1 KDRLITLASEIGIW
15 DYAPDEVAEKG
26 RVGPGELL
34 VVDTRKGKLWQSSE
48 IDNDL
53 KSRHPY
59 REWMENNVRK
69 LTPFAQLPEEQVGE
83 RSFDEDLL
91 KTYQKQFAMSNEEV
105 DQVLRVLG
113 DMGQEAVGS
122 MGDDTPM
129 AVLSSK
135 ERLVTDYFRQKFAQ
149 VTNPPIDPL
158 REKHVMSL
166 ATSIGQEMN
175 VFCET
180 DGHAHRVTFD
190 SPVLLYSD
198 MQQLLELGDNYYRN
212 TILDINYDP
221 QQKDLTQAINDLC
234 E

>member
-1 KDRLITLASEIGIW
+1 
-15 DYAPDEVAEKG
+15 
-26 RVGPGELL
+26 
-34 VVDTRKGKLWQSSE
+34 
-48 IDNDL
+48 
-53 KSRHPY
+53 
-59 REWMENNVRK
+59 M
-69 LTPFAQLPEEQVGE
+69 
-83 RSFDEDLL
+83 
-91 KTYQKQFAMSNEEV
+91 
-105 DQVLRVLG
+105 
-113 DMGQEAVGS
+113 
-122 MGDDTPM
+122 
-129 AVLSSK
+129 
-135 ERLVTDYFRQKFAQ
+135 TDYFRQKFAQ

-221 QQKDLTQAINDLC
+221 QQKDLKQAINDLC
-234 E
+234 EQAEHVVREGTVLVVLSDRALVKGKLPIPAAMAVGAVQTRLIDANLRCDANIVVETATARDPHQFAVLLGFGATAVYPYLAYEALGKLIDDKALEKDYRDVMQNYQYGINKVPVQDHVENGDFYHRLLPLLTTV